1 MYIYIYMYLY
11 VVVVAKLRPTLV
23 APWTVYYLL

>member
-11 VVVVAKLRPTLV
+11 VVVVDKLCQTLV